1 MKIFIY
7 KLALISVVLI
17 IAFKLT
23 IGSLVSSFENKIT
36 KLQSKNERNKIFVK
50 IRKEIKNA
58 NEKDQILTESDSKLL
73 SIFFNKI
80 KNEINQK

>member
-36 KLQSKNERNKIFVK
+36 KLQSKNERNKIFSK
-50 IRKEIKNA
+50 IRKEIKND